1 MNKRLLNGLLLLS
14 LTPFLQQCIATT
26 QDVQNTNLR
35 VRSVDQEVKQLR
47 EGILREVQ
55 ARQAKVYNRLDS
67 LHTDLLGLK
76 GRMEENAYNNRR
88 LHEENK
94 ELLANLRDQA
104 ARQGRSRDQRLA
116 RLDRQLS
123 RLDSR
128 LDQQDNRLS
137 QQDNLLSQL
146 DKRLAKQN
154 DRLARIEALA
164 GRNGKQIES
173 IKKARANE
181 AAERAMEAA
190 RAAEQARKA
199 RERARK
205 AKAQKDILEIIPDNH
220 KKKVGRTSGNKP
232 LVTSAQD
239 PSQGLYD
246 KALALFKQKK
256 YQAAHDAFEDY
267 LDKNPQG
274 KLKVNARFWMGDSLF
289 NRQEYEL
296 AILEYQKVISDYPY
310 HAKAPAA
317 LLKQGLA
324 FEKLGDRETA
334 RIVLRKLVD
343 EYPKSDQAAV
353 AKKQL
358 RKLK

>member
-55 ARQAKVYNRLDS
+55 ARQAKVDNRLDS

-76 GRMEENAYNNRR
+76 GQMEENAYNNRR

-116 RLDRQLS
+116 QLDKQLS

-137 QQDNLLSQL
+137 QL
-146 DKRLAKQN
+146 DSRLARQN
-154 DRLARIEALA
+154 DRLARIETMAS
-164 GRNGKQIES
+164 RNGNEIES

-190 RAAEQARKA
+190 RAAEEARRA
-199 RERARK
+199 RERARV
-205 AKAQKDILEIIPDNH
+205 AKTKKGILEIIPDKH
-220 KKKVGRTSGNKP
+220 KKKVGTDTGKKSQVK
-232 LVTSAQD
+232 SIQD

-246 KALALFKQKK
+246 KALGLFKQKK
-256 YQAAHDAFEDY
+256 YQAAYDGFEAY
-267 LDKNPQG
+267 LDKNPNG
-274 KLKVNARFWMGDSLF
+274 KMKVNARFWMGDSLF

-296 AILEYQKVISDYPY
+296 AILEYQKVIGDFPY

-334 RIVLRKLVD
+334 RIVLRKLVN
-343 EYPKSDQAAV
+343 EYPKSDQATV
-353 AKKQL
+353 AKKRLQ
-358 RKLK
+358 KLK